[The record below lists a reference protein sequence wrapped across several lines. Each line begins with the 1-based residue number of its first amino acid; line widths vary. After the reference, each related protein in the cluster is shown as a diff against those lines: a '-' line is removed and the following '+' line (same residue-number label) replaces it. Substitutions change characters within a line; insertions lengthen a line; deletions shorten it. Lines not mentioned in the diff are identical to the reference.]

1 MVEPFTESF
10 VESRYRDSSGDI
22 RPTIVWAIGN
32 CKAVRKDD
40 AEPVVRCI
48 GDSMGDSRAVVE
60 LVVETMQSCSQ
71 RRCKAV
77 RPMGDCTGDGRAI
90 VELL

>member
-1 MVEPFTESF
+1 MGKPFAESF
-10 VESRYRDSSGDI
+10 VESRCRDSSGDI
-22 RPTIVWAIGN
+22 RPTIVWAMGN
-32 CKAVRKDD
+32 YKAVCKDD

-48 GDSMGDSRAVVE
+48 GDSIGDGRAVVKP
-60 LVVETMQSCSQ
+60 VVETMQSRSQ

-77 RPMGDCTGDGRAI
+77 RPMGDCTGDGRAV

>member
-1 MVEPFTESF
+1 M
-10 VESRYRDSSGDI
+10 
-22 RPTIVWAIGN
+22 GN
-32 CKAVRKDD
+32 YKAVRKDD
-40 AEPVVRCI
+40 AEPVVRWI
-48 GDSMGDSRAVVE
+48 GDSMGDGSAVLE

-77 RPMGDCTGDGRAI
+77 RPMGDCTGDGRAV